1 MIEKLTV
8 ENCKSFG
15 DTTEIELGKNE
26 VDKIG
31 FSHFLAARI
40 DNCGVSTSQ

>member
-8 ENCKSFG
+8 ENYKSFG
-15 DTTEIELGKNE
+15 DTTEIELDKNE

-31 FSHFLAARI
+31 FSHFLARI